1 MRQISRISAL
11 FLILPAITF
20 FSVAPSNA
28 ITYAAPTNVA
38 PSAVSGSST
47 SITVNFTNSSG
58 SPAPSSYTVYVYSAA
73 DNYAVPVVTQSNYT
87 KNSQITGLSPNTTYR
102 ARVQAIASSP
112 HVSSGLSTPNTNSAT
127 TRPILATP
135 ATPTVD
141 VVDGTVDSIKVSYSN
156 VANATSYAIQV
167 YLSSNNSPVGSL
179 QSNFASGSNISN
191 LNSNTSYVVKVIAS
205 ASSGAYGPSTSDFS
219 AAVRTN
225 SLPEFP
231 SVSADPQSTR
241 VNPGQNVVFSI
252 SASAADSGV
261 LSYQWQEAIGS
272 GSFSNIPDATLTTLQ
287 LTNVTLEQNTNR
299 YRVVVTNTLNGATR
313 STTSNDATLTVQI
326 SSDASLSSLS
336 VTPGTISPRFSSST
350 SNYSISIS
358 ATVTSLTVSAS
369 PLSDFSSMTLNDSAL
384 LRNEQ
389 RSVAVDT
396 NSQSQVITIRVTAE
410 DASTRDYV
418 VAVKR
423 VINNKTSTVVSP
435 QVAPTKAA
443 TPTQPTKQI
452 IQTPTVSALPRISA
466 LDGLSVSTGIVGTT
480 VTINGTGFNSVL
492 NVKLNGLRITPDSVT
507 PTAITLTIPE
517 GARSGTIVVTTNKGS
532 ASTPRFT
539 VTN

>member
-1 MRQISRISAL
+1 
-11 FLILPAITF
+11 
-20 FSVAPSNA
+20 
-28 ITYAAPTNVA
+28 
-38 PSAVSGSST
+38 
-47 SITVNFTNSSG
+47 
-58 SPAPSSYTVYVYSAA
+58 
-73 DNYAVPVVTQSNYT
+73 
-87 KNSQITGLSPNTTYR
+87 
-102 ARVQAIASSP
+102 
-112 HVSSGLSTPNTNSAT
+112 
-127 TRPILATP
+127 
-135 ATPTVD
+135 
-141 VVDGTVDSIKVSYSN
+141 
-156 VANATSYAIQV
+156 
-167 YLSSNNSPVGSL
+167 
-179 QSNFASGSNISN
+179 
-191 LNSNTSYVVKVIAS
+191 
-205 ASSGAYGPSTSDFS
+205 
-219 AAVRTN
+219 
-225 SLPEFP
+225 
-231 SVSADPQSTR
+231 
-241 VNPGQNVVFSI
+241 
-252 SASAADSGV
+252 
-261 LSYQWQEAIGS
+261 
-272 GSFSNIPDATLTTLQ
+272 
-287 LTNVTLEQNTNR
+287 VTLEQNTNR
-299 YRVVVTNTLNGATR
+299 YRVVVTNTLNGAFR

-466 LDGLSVSTGIVGTT
+466 LDGLSVSTGTVGTT

-507 PTAITLTIPE
+507 PTAITLTIPA